1 MPRPTVCNGRS
12 RRLAPVPGVG
22 LEPAAGQMVRTA
34 GALRPKAGRRTETRS
49 SPSMQAPRSP
59 APRVGIKRR
68 LLEKRSRA
76 RRQSRTGHG
85 RTRREGGPPSPPAHP
100 PLHPSL
106 LPKEAAPKRS
116 GSQKCHKGSHRAAD
130 PGALFSRIGRSSA
143 RALSRNLCA
152 AEGATP
158 GRSATRSA
166 SLGRRRLGAR
176 ASRQEVGGRRA
187 QDVWRRAMGVDHRF
201 QSFQFTM
208 LRWALAPRLPGAAPA
223 RL

>member
-1 MPRPTVCNGRS
+1 MPRPTVWNGRS
-12 RRLAPVPGVG
+12 RRLAPVPGAG

-34 GALRPKAGRRTETRS
+34 GALWPKAGRRAETRS

-59 APRVGIKRR
+59 ATRVGIKRR

-85 RTRREGGPPSPPAHP
+85 RTRREGGPRVRRPIRRSTRHCSRRRPRRN
-100 PLHPSL
+100 
-106 LPKEAAPKRS
+106 EAEAK
-116 GSQKCHKGSHRAAD
+116 KCHKGSHRAAD
-130 PGALFSRIGRSSA
+130 PGALFSRVGRSSA

-166 SLGRRRLGAR
+166 SLGRRRLAPGRPARKSGVGALR
-176 ASRQEVGGRRA
+176 M
-187 QDVWRRAMGVDHRF
+187 WRRAMGVDHLL
-201 QSFQFTM
+201 SVFTIH
-208 LRWALAPRLPGAAPA
+208 
-223 RL
+223 